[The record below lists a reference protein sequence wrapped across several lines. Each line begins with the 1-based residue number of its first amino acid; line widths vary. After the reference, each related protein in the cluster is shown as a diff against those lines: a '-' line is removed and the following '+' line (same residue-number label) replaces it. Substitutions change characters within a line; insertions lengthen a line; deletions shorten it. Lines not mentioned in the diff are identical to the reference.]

1 MADSQT
7 TTLEGVITENLPN
20 ALFRVRIEGDK
31 VILCHSSG
39 KMRINHIKLLPGDR
53 VSCEVSNLD
62 PNRGRIVFKLR

>member
-1 MADSQT
+1 MTDSQT
-7 TTLEGVITENLPN
+7 TTLEGIITENLPN
-20 ALFRVRIEGDK
+20 ALFRVKVEGER

-53 VSCEVSNLD
+53 VTCEVSTLD